1 MAAWYDLTF
10 LEINSP
16 FLSTI
21 SLRNNV
27 NLFSVFSELYIS
39 NLFKETNNSYT
50 KIKIKEKKEKII
62 SKFYPEKDYFF

>member
-39 NLFKETNNSYT
+39 NLFKETWIILIL
-50 KIKIKEKKEKII
+50 KIKIKEKKRK
-62 SKFYPEKDYFF
+62 K